1 MMVHTMTRTKKRLFL
16 ALLLASLSL
25 ALVAAYGVWRVS
37 LPGLASISD
46 YLPWLLGGAGVVV
59 GLAALLSIAGMVLA
73 LLGLPTLPGFQSVS
87 WTVANWLF
95 PLAVRIGRL
104 LDFEKEH
111 VERSF
116 IELSNQ
122 LVRLRQIRV
131 PADRLLILTPHCLQL
146 ESCPHKIT
154 RQIFN
159 CKECGACPVGGL
171 VGLAKKYGV
180 HVAVVTGGTLA
191 RQVVRGLRPKAILAI
206 ACERDLTSGIQD
218 VFPLPVIGVLND
230 RPYGPCFNTQVD
242 LPRVERTVRE
252 MIGLPEESKHDNE
265 KG

>member
-1 MMVHTMTRTKKRLFL
+1 MVHTMTRTKKRLFL
-16 ALLLASLSL
+16 GLLIASLFLALL
-25 ALVAAYGVWRVS
+25 AAYGIWRVS
-37 LPGLASISD
+37 VPGLANISQ
-46 YLPWLLGGAGVVV
+46 YLPLLLGGIGIVTA
-59 GLAALLSIAGMVLA
+59 LATLLSIVGLVLA
-73 LLGLPTLPGFQSVS
+73 LLGLPTLRVFQSIA

-104 LDFEKEH
+104 FDIEKEH

-122 LVRLRQIRV
+122 LVRLRKITV

-154 RQIFN
+154 RDIFN
-159 CKECGACPVGGL
+159 CKECGACPIGGL
-171 VGLAKKYGV
+171 VKLAKKYGI

-191 RQVVRGLRPKAILAI
+191 RQVVKGLRPKAILAI

-242 LPRVERTVRE
+242 LQRVERTVRA
-252 MIGLPEESKHDNE
+252 MIGLPEEITNDN
-265 KG
+265 KKD